1 MGFDTKSRCKTA
13 LKHLG
18 SPFSAI
24 YHHLGRFR
32 TLYGKSN
39 FRRKLWFWWFFTF
52 HNIADY
58 MAGWGQN
65 FEKISKICSLKPKN
79 ISKYLGWWF
88 MMIRRDFKKSWKI
101 TFSSDFVIFEPIMTK
116 SEKNMIF
123 HDFLKSL
130 LIIIKHHPRYLEMF
144 LGFKEHVFDV

>member
-24 YHHLGRFR
+24 YHHLGQFR

-39 FRRKLWFWWFFTF
+39 FRRKLRFWWFLTF
-52 HNIADY
+52 HNMADH
-58 MAGWGQN
+58 MAGGGQK
-65 FEKISKICSLKPKN
+65 FDWSSKTCSLKPKN
-79 ISKYLGWWF
+79 ISKYLVWWF

-101 TFSSDFVIFEPIMTK
+101 MFFSDFFNFGDPQMEIWKKWFFLIFFQNHFK
-116 SEKNMIF
+116 YHN
-123 HDFLKSL
+123 SL
-130 LIIIKHHPRYLEMF
+130 CMWRKRFWEL
-144 LGFKEHVFDV
+144 